1 MVKALLRKLLN
12 ERQRYLLGR
21 RWVDLRTLGFR
32 SDLTALARFYG
43 TDKWGRHFYTP
54 HYQQHF
60 APFRTLPITLLEIG
74 VGGWDDPRNG
84 GHSLRMW
91 KRYFPKGSI
100 VSLDIQEKSWLEE
113 PRIRIHRG
121 SQVDLPFLDS
131 VLAEHGAPELIID
144 DGSHINEHI
153 ITTFKHLFPRLK
165 EGGYYVIEDTQTS
178 YWPEFGGDSQDLHN
192 APTAMNHF
200 KALVDGLNHAELR
213 IPGHVP
219 NFLEAHIVAMH
230 FYHNLIFIRK
240 GRNDEGSNLNKGAA

>member
-1 MVKALLRKLLN
+1 M
-12 ERQRYLLGR
+12 
-21 RWVDLRTLGFR
+21 
-32 SDLTALARFYG
+32 
-43 TDKWGRHFYTP
+43 
-54 HYQQHF
+54 
-60 APFRTLPITLLEIG
+60 
-74 VGGWDDPRNG
+74 
-84 GHSLRMW
+84 
-91 KRYFPKGSI
+91 
-100 VSLDIQEKSWLEE
+100 EE

-153 ITTFKHLFPRLK
+153 ITTLKHLFPRLK

-213 IPGHVP
+213 IPGLVP
-219 NFLEAHIVAMH
+219 IYL
-230 FYHNLIFIRK
+230 
-240 GRNDEGSNLNKGAA
+240 